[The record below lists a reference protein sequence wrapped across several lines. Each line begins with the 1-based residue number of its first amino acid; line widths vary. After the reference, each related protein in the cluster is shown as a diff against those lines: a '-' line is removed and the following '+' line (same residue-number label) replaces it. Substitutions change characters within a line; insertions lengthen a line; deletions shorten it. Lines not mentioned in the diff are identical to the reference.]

1 MNIRELVNSML
12 TIEERLWPFEKRYG
26 LKSAEFH
33 HLVKSGRLEDL
44 DGREDTPDLLEWL
57 GLYELWLDCK
67 SEYDRLVQTTP
78 RPAQILISVPAVE
91 WARA

>member
-1 MNIRELVNSML
+1 MNIRQLVNSML

-33 HLVKSGRLEDL
+33 RLVKSGRLEDL
-44 DGREDTPDLLEWL
+44 DGREDTSDLLEWL

-67 SEYDRLVQTTP
+67 SNTRSITVMKSCIGMTP
-78 RPAQILISVPAVE
+78 GLTQMTLI
-91 WARA
+91 